1 MQIRLQLS
9 TTQKKE
15 LSMLD
20 YFNKMKSLENT
31 LTTIGQPLR
40 DEEVITYILAG
51 LDSNF
56 DLLVT
61 LFTTRTGLMSFND
74 LYAHLLSYD
83 MRMEHKNPAL

>member
-1 MQIRLQLS
+1 
-9 TTQKKE
+9 
-15 LSMLD
+15 MLD

-83 MRMEHKNPAL
+83 MRMEHKNLAL